1 MIVTA
6 DTLRSTFFSA
16 LKAHG
21 MNVTQASSTAAVF
34 LDAELAGKS
43 SHGAFHLLNYL
54 DALDE
59 GRINGAAR
67 PSTSVRGAIVR
78 IDADR
83 GLAQF
88 ALKEAIDEVL
98 DVARAQGVAVVAID
112 NTFTTGELGWYP
124 RKLSR
129 HGMISLTTTN
139 SPALVALAEGGER
152 VIGTNPLAFGVPGGM
167 LLDQAVSEAAFHTV
181 RQMSQRGEKLPEG
194 WAVDGAGAPTTDA
207 SEAVGDG
214 ALLPFGGA
222 RGGNLGLTFE
232 MLAMLAGGVS
242 SLEAAATDGGSPRVG
257 LFMMVL
263 DPGHF
268 GEDALHRLTS
278 HLATLADEHGVY
290 VPGRDTLLGEAPT
303 EVKVDD
309 AVWEQLKSRL

>member
-16 LKAHG
+16 LTAHG

-54 DALDE
+54 DALDQ
-59 GRINGAAR
+59 GRINGRAR
-67 PSTSVRGAIVR
+67 PSASVRGAVVR
-78 IDADR
+78 IDADG

-88 ALKEAIDEVL
+88 ALKNSVDEVL
-98 DVARAQGVAVVAID
+98 DVARAQGVAIVAIA

-139 SPALVALAEGGER
+139 SPALVALAETGER
-152 VIGTNPLAFGVPGGM
+152 VIGTNPIAFGVPGGM
-167 LLDQAVSEAAFHTV
+167 LLDQAVSEVAFHTV
-181 RQMSQRGEKLPEG
+181 RQMSQRGEALPAG
-194 WAVDGAGAPTTDA
+194 WAVDGTGAPTTDA
-207 SEAVGDG
+207 AEAVEHG
-214 ALLPFGGA
+214 ALLPFGGS

-242 SLEAAATDGGSPRVG
+242 SLEAAAARDGSPRVG
-257 LFMMVL
+257 LFMVVL

-268 GEDALHRLTS
+268 GADALPRLTS
-278 HLATLADEHGVY
+278 HLAMLAAEHDVY
-290 VPGRDTLLGEAPT
+290 VPGRDTLLGDLPT
-303 EVKVDD
+303 EVEVDD
-309 AVWEQLKSRL
+309 DVWEQLNSRL